1 MYTVTIT
8 KQGQISIP
16 VKFRKELKLNES
28 KKATVKLE
36 DNKLII
42 EPVVDIA
49 ELAGVFHRFAIKD
62 KPINEVIKMEE
73 EVWGN
78 AVAEKYR
85 KLQRRKS
92 SKKLYVV

>member
-1 MYTVTIT
+1 MYTVSIT

-16 VKFRKELKLNES
+16 AKFRKELNLNES

-36 DNKLII
+36 NNRLIV
-42 EPVVDIA
+42 EPVADIA
-49 ELAGVFHRFAIKD
+49 ELAGVFHRYAIKN
-62 KPINEVIKMEE
+62 KPIEEVIKMEKKAWE
-73 EVWGN
+73 N
-78 AVAEKYR
+78 AVVEKYR